1 MWNAPPQLLQ
11 PRVAPAAGSVE
22 LVPHRIIDVEILV
35 IVLGGPDLSGRHDRC
50 DNIVLERFRLREHPF
65 GGLGE
70 TFLLF
75 GVIEDR
81 GAVLAADVAE
91 LPVSYGRIDVFPE
104 HFEELFVA
112 HLLRIVDDLHDL
124 RVPRGDRKSTRLNSS
139 HLVIS
144 YAVFCLKKKK
154 DSNTRPS
161 Q

>member
-11 PRVAPAAGSVE
+11 PRVAPAAGSIE
-22 LVPHRIIDVEILV
+22 LVPHRILDVEILV
-35 IVLGGPDLSGRHDRC
+35 IVLGGPELSGRHDRC

-104 HFEELFVA
+104 HFEEPFVA
-112 HLLRIVDDLHDL
+112 ASSDRRRPARPPRARWYPRTPLHSWDF
-124 RVPRGDRKSTRLNSS
+124 SW
-139 HLVIS
+139 
-144 YAVFCLKKKK
+144 F
-154 DSNTRPS
+154 
-161 Q
+161 